1 MPARRSPPRR
11 GAPRARVLESAAAL
25 FLRQGYVTTSV
36 VDIAQDAGVALQT
49 VYRGFGSKVGLLSA
63 VQDHAVVGDEEP
75 VAQLDREWA
84 RGLTWLPPREALRV
98 LVTELVPSA
107 ARAGPIFEVIHA
119 ASADP
124 AVRELLDETHR
135 RRVETCQELARRVL
149 GEDSARSRR
158 LGDLVYL
165 VLGVETYQLLIV
177 RRGWSE
183 QQWLDWAHHALDTE
197 LGQQDLGSP
206 PPRPEPVAVVTGQR

>member
-1 MPARRSPPRR
+1 MPARRTPPRI

-25 FLRQGYVTTSV
+25 FLRQGYVMTSIV
-36 VDIAQDAGVALQT
+36 EIAQDAGVALQT

-63 VQDHAVVGDEEP
+63 VQDHAVVGDDEP
-75 VAQLDREWA
+75 VAQLDRDWA
-84 RGLTWLPPREALRV
+84 RSLTQHPPREALRV

-107 ARAGPIFEVIHA
+107 ARAAPIFEVIHA
-119 ASADP
+119 ASASP

-149 GEDSARSRR
+149 GEDSPRSRR

-165 VLGVETYQLLIV
+165 VLGVETFELLIV

-183 QQWLDWAHHALDTE
+183 QQWLDWAYRALDTE
-197 LGQQDLGSP
+197 LQRQALPSTG
-206 PPRPEPVAVVTGQR
+206 PEPVLIVTGKP